1 MTSPKTA
8 QGLWLDRL
16 LNGTWTPER
25 LVPEMQAAARLA
37 AESINSM
44 KMLIEASATSGS

>member
-8 QGLWLDRL
+8 QDLWLERL

-25 LVPEMQAAARLA
+25 LVPEMQAAARSA